1 MEENKI
7 ARGEE
12 IEKVIEENI
21 RPYLNEHHGDIEVV
35 SLENKV
41 LKVKLLGN
49 CEGCPSAQ
57 LTMESL
63 IEKELTDAFPDLIE
77 RVSMID
83 EISDELYNLAKEIL
97 AHKRVL

>member
-1 MEENKI
+1 MIDDKEL
-7 ARGEE
+7 
-12 IEKVIEENI
+12 EKVIDEKI
-21 RPYLNEHHGDIEVV
+21 RPYLNEHHGDLEVV
-35 SLENKV
+35 SLNDKV

-63 IEKELTDAFPDLIE
+63 IEKELTEAFPDMIE

-83 EISDELYNLAKEIL
+83 EISDELYNMAKDIL
-97 AHKRVL
+97 AHKRTL